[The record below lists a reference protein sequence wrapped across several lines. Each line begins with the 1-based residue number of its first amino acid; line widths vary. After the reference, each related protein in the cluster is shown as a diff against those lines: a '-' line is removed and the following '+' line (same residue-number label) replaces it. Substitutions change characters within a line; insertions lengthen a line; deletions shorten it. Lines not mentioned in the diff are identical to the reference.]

1 MWYCKRSLEEFT
13 FWKTFGVIMGC
24 SFVTS
29 IVSGIFFQA
38 KYWHSHIWPGFATMI
53 FGTWLMWD
61 IIAIQI
67 DLTPDE
73 YIIGALDL
81 YLDIFASS
89 LLLRLKI
96 LQMVVFLNTT
106 MNILI

>member
-1 MWYCKRSLEEFT
+1 
-13 FWKTFGVIMGC
+13 
-24 SFVTS
+24 
-29 IVSGIFFQA
+29 
-38 KYWHSHIWPGFATMI
+38 MI

-81 YLDIFASS
+81 YLDIVNLILWLLIGCLYCMEVVLKFAH
-89 LLLRLKI
+89 
-96 LQMVVFLNTT
+96 
-106 MNILI
+106 

>member
-1 MWYCKRSLEEFT
+1 MFICD
-13 FWKTFGVIMGC
+13 
-24 SFVTS
+24 S

-81 YLDIFASS
+81 YLDIVNLILW
-89 LLLRLKI
+89 LLIDVYIVWKWWNFHI
-96 LQMVVFLNTT
+96 EKNEMYD
-106 MNILI
+106 MCEP